1 MKKMTKKIIGFTA
14 LGIGT
19 YLAYKNMDKIK
30 EMAANMAELMKAEA
44 YELEDMM

>member
-14 LGIGT
+14 LGVGT

-30 EMAANMAELMKAEA
+30 AMAEAMGELMKTEA